1 VNEEDLVKEQV
12 KTEAMKKQ
20 LEQENVLLKGKS
32 MKERIM
38 LLKDL
43 Q

>member
-1 VNEEDLVKEQV
+1 MNEEDLAKEQV

-20 LEQENVLLKGKS
+20 LEQENLLLKGKS